1 MIKTSEITSL
11 KIKIKKIIKFCI
23 KILDFIM
30 RGGIMKNI
38 GETIASLRKE
48 KGMTQS
54 ELAEKMNV
62 TDKAV
67 SKWERNLSCPDINT
81 ISKLANILDISV
93 EELLKTKKNNL
104 KTTKVKSLSNL
115 IFKVVALAMGISVTV
130 LNILNEIDIKSSI
143 ILLSIGLTCIGL
155 YLLNDKDNK
164 I

>member
-1 MIKTSEITSL
+1 
-11 KIKIKKIIKFCI
+11 
-23 KILDFIM
+23 
-30 RGGIMKNI
+30 MKNM

-81 ISKLANILDISV
+81 ISKLANILGVSV
-93 EELLKTKKNNL
+93 EELLKSKNQNYS
-104 KTTKVKSLSNL
+104 TTRIKDLTNL

-130 LNILNEIDIKSSI
+130 LNILNEIDIKSSL
-143 ILLSIGLTCIGL
+143 ILLSVGLTCIGL

>member
-1 MIKTSEITSL
+1 
-11 KIKIKKIIKFCI
+11 
-23 KILDFIM
+23 
-30 RGGIMKNI
+30 MKNI

>member
-1 MIKTSEITSL
+1 
-11 KIKIKKIIKFCI
+11 
-23 KILDFIM
+23 
-30 RGGIMKNI
+30 MKNI

-81 ISKLANILDISV
+81 ISKLANILGVSV
-93 EELLKTKKNNL
+93 EELLKSKNQNYS
-104 KTTKVKSLSNL
+104 TTRIKDLTNL

-130 LNILNEIDIKSSI
+130 LNILNEIDIKSSL

>member
-1 MIKTSEITSL
+1 
-11 KIKIKKIIKFCI
+11 
-23 KILDFIM
+23 
-30 RGGIMKNI
+30 MKNI

-130 LNILNEIDIKSSI
+130 LNILNEIDIKSSL

>member
-1 MIKTSEITSL
+1 
-11 KIKIKKIIKFCI
+11 
-23 KILDFIM
+23 
-30 RGGIMKNI
+30 MKNI

-67 SKWERNLSCPDINT
+67 SKWELNLSCPDINT
-81 ISKLANILDISV
+81 ISKLANILGVSV
-93 EELLKTKKNNL
+93 EELLKSKNQNYS
-104 KTTKVKSLSNL
+104 TTRIKDLTNL

>member
-1 MIKTSEITSL
+1 
-11 KIKIKKIIKFCI
+11 
-23 KILDFIM
+23 
-30 RGGIMKNI
+30 MKNI

-81 ISKLANILDISV
+81 ISKLANILGVSV
-93 EELLKTKKNNL
+93 EELLKSKNQNYS
-104 KTTKVKSLSNL
+104 TTRIKDLTNL
-115 IFKVVALAMGISVTV
+115 IFKVVALAMEISVTV

>member
-1 MIKTSEITSL
+1 
-11 KIKIKKIIKFCI
+11 
-23 KILDFIM
+23 
-30 RGGIMKNI
+30 MKNI

-81 ISKLANILDISV
+81 ISKLANILGVSV
-93 EELLKTKKNNL
+93 EELLKSKKNTYSNQ
-104 KTTKVKSLSNL
+104 KSKELINL
-115 IFKVVALAMGISVTV
+115 IFKLVALAMGISVIT
-130 LNILNEIDIKSSI
+130 LNILNAIDIKSSI

-155 YLLNDKDNK
+155 YLLSDKDNK

>member
-1 MIKTSEITSL
+1 
-11 KIKIKKIIKFCI
+11 
-23 KILDFIM
+23 
-30 RGGIMKNI
+30 MKNI

-81 ISKLANILDISV
+81 ISKLANILGVSV
-93 EELLKTKKNNL
+93 EELLKSKNQNYS
-104 KTTKVKSLSNL
+104 TTRIKDLTNL

-130 LNILNEIDIKSSI
+130 LNILNEIDIKSSL
-143 ILLSIGLTCIGL
+143 ILLSVGLTCIGL

>member
-1 MIKTSEITSL
+1 
-11 KIKIKKIIKFCI
+11 
-23 KILDFIM
+23 
-30 RGGIMKNI
+30 MKNI

-81 ISKLANILDISV
+81 ISKLANILGVSV
-93 EELLKTKKNNL
+93 EDLLKSKNQNYS
-104 KTTKVKSLSNL
+104 TTRIKDLTNL